1 MVVHETTPFNAEPPL
16 AVLARAEITPVG
28 DFYSR
33 NHGPVPKIQPTDWQL
48 SVNGLVE
55 RELALTYDELT
66 SRFRPHTLIATL
78 QCAGNRRAGFNEI
91 EEIEGED
98 PWRGGA
104 TSTAKWRG
112 ARLADVLA
120 AAGVTD
126 PDGRHVAFTAPDVSE
141 LASPPQEYGS
151 SIPLS
156 KALSPEV
163 LLAWEMNGEP
173 LPEVHGGPVRVV
185 VPGYIGARS
194 VKWVTGITVQ
204 DKPSDNYFQAHAYH
218 VLPADADPETTDPS
232 AGISLS
238 SIALNSEILVPE
250 DGTSVSAG
258 RQTVRG
264 YAFAGDGRFIERV
277 DVSLDAGRSWRQ
289 AELQPQRSPWSWR
302 MWSCVADLAPGEVE
316 IVARAWDSSGTMQ
329 PESAAKL
336 WNPKGYA
343 NNAWPRARVTVC
355 E

>member
-1 MVVHETTPFNAEPPL
+1 
-16 AVLARAEITPVG
+16 
-28 DFYSR
+28 
-33 NHGPVPKIQPTDWQL
+33 
-48 SVNGLVE
+48 
-55 RELALTYDELT
+55 
-66 SRFRPHTLIATL
+66 
-78 QCAGNRRAGFNEI
+78 
-91 EEIEGED
+91 
-98 PWRGGA
+98 
-104 TSTAKWRG
+104 
-112 ARLADVLA
+112 
-120 AAGVTD
+120 
-126 PDGRHVAFTAPDVSE
+126 
-141 LASPPQEYGS
+141 
-151 SIPLS
+151 
-156 KALSPEV
+156 
-163 LLAWEMNGEP
+163 MNGEP